1 MSPPLHLAYGVA
13 SLLPSP
19 RPVGARY
26 RCCRCWLRSHCSWR
40 RLCLHEPKNAF
51 GSRRNISSPCP
62 THCGRERSTRGR
74 SMGRWAPAEAIASA
88 SAGSAIAVEA
98 LLVAIWPACFRLAIM
113 VTGDRG
119 LAEDA
124 TQEACVIV
132 HRKVRGLRRVEA
144 FDAWLYRIVMH
155 ESTKVRRRS
164 GRVAEQIDRSTT
176 TDGTMSV
183 DVWRAL
189 GGLSP
194 ELRAVTV
201 LYYFHDLTGEEIAAA
216 LRVSHGAV
224 RVRLTRAREALRALL
239 GDYDFEQQQA
249 QLKVQHYAV

>member
-1 MSPPLHLAYGVA
+1 
-13 SLLPSP
+13 
-19 RPVGARY
+19 
-26 RCCRCWLRSHCSWR
+26 
-40 RLCLHEPKNAF
+40 
-51 GSRRNISSPCP
+51 
-62 THCGRERSTRGR
+62 
-74 SMGRWAPAEAIASA
+74 MGRWAPAEAVASA
-88 SAGSAIAVEA
+88 SAGNVLAVED

-124 TQEACVIV
+124 AQEACVIV
-132 HRKVRGLRRVEA
+132 YRKIRRLRRVDA

-155 ESTKVRRRS
+155 ESANARRRS
-164 GRVAEQIDRSTT
+164 GHVAEQVDQPTM

-189 GGLSP
+189 GELP
-194 ELRAVTV
+194 AELRAVTV
-201 LYYFHDLTGEEIAAA
+201 LFYFHDLTGGEIAAA

-239 GDYDFEQQQA
+239 GDYGFEQQRV